1 MVEIHGQNS
10 SFSMFVGCFYR
21 APGSPILKLH
31 ELGKSLEEIIQI
43 AKNHTIIL
51 GGDFNLPGI
60 DWDLWS
66 VKSGAR
72 DPHHCQ
78 LLVDTMQD
86 YHLHQLVD
94 KPMRTTRTTSNIL
107 DLLFT
112 SKPSL
117 AQTLDIIPGLSD
129 HDIVTTKLLFK
140 AYINKSKPRE
150 VFAFKRGNSENFL
163 HDLASE
169 CENFL
174 SSIIINMPSVEQM
187 WVAFKEML
195 MRNAKNHFAVK
206 IIKSFNSNPWFDRSI
221 RRMVRK
227 KQRLYNL
234 AKQKNTAEAWTNFKN
249 FRRLTK
255 HCINH
260 ARNNYISSIL
270 SDNMTENP
278 NV

>member
-1 MVEIHGQNS
+1 
-10 SFSMFVGCFYR
+10 
-21 APGSPILKLH
+21 
-31 ELGKSLEEIIQI
+31 
-43 AKNHTIIL
+43 
-51 GGDFNLPGI
+51 
-60 DWDLWS
+60 
-66 VKSGAR
+66 
-72 DPHHCQ
+72 
-78 LLVDTMQD
+78 MQD

-94 KPMRTTRTTSNIL
+94 KPTRTTRTTSNIL

-117 AQTLDIIPGLSD
+117 AQTVDIIPGLSD
-129 HDIVTTKLLFK
+129 RDVVTTKILFK

-150 VFAFKRGNSENFL
+150 VFAFNRGNSENFL

-195 MRNAKNHFAVK
+195 IRNAKKHFALK

-227 KQRLYNL
+227 KQRLCNL

-278 NV
+278 NVSFG